1 MLLKKLG
8 SVLNVNGLRMRKELS
23 HEIKVVKESGLFDS
37 QFYLD
42 MYNDVRE
49 HRFWSRNPEL
59 HYLVFGASELRKPS
73 QLFDTKWYVENYED
87 VAQSD
92 INPLLH
98 FIHHGSREG
107 RRTNDRRYN
116 PETKDLRESL
126 KYTIVHHLWGG
137 YSTPALEDL
146 ETVYQSEV
154 NPPDVRF
161 FAAWHAARWFYYVSN
176 YEKTLELAELVV
188 SLDDYYK
195 QDKPT
200 AIMYAHSY
208 IGLGKNHEA
217 RAICENFLDSH
228 PTDSDMLLTMAN
240 VAGSD
245 ENRLDIINRIYE
257 PRELSLVRKRR
268 SDLPLSFANIT
279 ADAKPIESNEKVSV
293 IMPIFNAEDK
303 IEAAITSL
311 LEQSWQNLEIIAVD
325 DRSTDST
332 FEILKS
338 IEAREPRVRAFRQE
352 VNGGAYLA
360 RNRGLKEASG
370 MYITT
375 HDADDWS
382 HPDKIATQVDL
393 LQRKETV
400 MGVCTHWT
408 RALNNLQFTHNW
420 SLNARLIHWNHSSF
434 LFRKKV
440 IEDIGPWDSVIVGGD
455 TEFIWRVQ
463 AYYGNGAV
471 VKYKPNIPFSFA
483 LDDDGSLTRMK
494 STHVNTIHHGLRHVY
509 RSAAR
514 WWHKTNSELKLEPCS
529 RKFPAPK
536 GMLKRGDTQ
545 LECAVVFAA
554 NFSSDDIGS
563 EVAREVEALLNDGK
577 QVGLLHWPIYKTK
590 QADLCDMFFELL
602 MRDNVSAIVFGMEV
616 TCQTLLLQS
625 SALVS
630 PMIER
635 NPTITAKA
643 ISVLTG
649 DKLTATQESR
659 LRQSLS

>member
-1 MLLKKLG
+1 
-8 SVLNVNGLRMRKELS
+8 
-23 HEIKVVKESGLFDS
+23 
-37 QFYLD
+37 
-42 MYNDVRE
+42 
-49 HRFWSRNPEL
+49 
-59 HYLVFGASELRKPS
+59 
-73 QLFDTKWYVENYED
+73 
-87 VAQSD
+87 
-92 INPLLH
+92 
-98 FIHHGSREG
+98 
-107 RRTNDRRYN
+107 
-116 PETKDLRESL
+116 
-126 KYTIVHHLWGG
+126 
-137 YSTPALEDL
+137 
-146 ETVYQSEV
+146 
-154 NPPDVRF
+154 
-161 FAAWHAARWFYYVSN
+161 
-176 YEKTLELAELVV
+176 
-188 SLDDYYK
+188 
-195 QDKPT
+195 
-200 AIMYAHSY
+200 
-208 IGLGKNHEA
+208 
-217 RAICENFLDSH
+217 
-228 PTDSDMLLTMAN
+228 MAN

-257 PRELSLVRKRR
+257 SRELSVVRKRR
-268 SDLPLSFANIT
+268 SESPLTFANIT

-293 IMPIFNAEDK
+293 IMPIYNAEDK
-303 IEAAITSL
+303 IEAAIASL

-370 MYITT
+370 AYITT

-393 LQRKETV
+393 LQRKESV

-514 WWHKTNSELKLEPCS
+514 WWHKTNSALKLEPGS

-536 GMLKRGDTQ
+536 GMLKRGDTE
-545 LECAVVFAA
+545 LECDVVFAA
-554 NFSSDDIGS
+554 NFSSDVIGD
-563 EVAREVEALLNDGK
+563 EIAREVETLLNDGK
-577 QVGLLHWPIYKTK
+577 QVGLLHWPIYKAE
-590 QADLCDMFFELL
+590 QAELCDTFFELL

-643 ISVLTG
+643 ISVLIG

-659 LRQSLS
+659 LRESLS